1 MQRKMSTKER
11 LMASFLELLEDKSL
25 QDISV
30 ADIYTNAGVSKRS
43 FYNHFSD
50 KFDLMGYAYRVLV
63 EQQWYRDG
71 RRCTLVEFFNR
82 CWTFDGD
89 EPMMLRF
96 KNTMSYIGQNDLRSE
111 IENQGVKDLKRL
123 LEWNGY
129 PGPYDGELDNIL
141 LFFMCGIS
149 RMAERHFENSRD
161 TPITW
166 LAEYGAKCLPSDIAD
181 YLLRDP
187 NEPSAEKA

>member
-82 CWTFDGD
+82 CWSSDGD

-149 RMAERHFENSRD
+149 RIAERHFDNSREI
-161 TPITW
+161 PASW
-166 LAEYGAKCLPSDIAD
+166 LAEYGAKCLPADIAD

-187 NEPSAEKA
+187 NEPGAEKS

>member
-1 MQRKMSTKER
+1 MGRRLSTKEHI
-11 LMASFLELLEDKSL
+11 MEAFLKLLEDKNL
-25 QDISV
+25 MDISV
-30 ADIYTNAGVSKRS
+30 SEIAELAGVSKRS
-43 FYNHFSD
+43 FYNHFVD
-50 KFDLMGYAYRVLV
+50 KYDLMGYAYRVLV
-63 EQQWYRDG
+63 EQQWYREG

-89 EPMMLRF
+89 EPMMERF

-123 LEWNGY
+123 LERNGY
-129 PGPYDGELDNIL
+129 PEPYDQELDNIL

-166 LAEYGAKCLPSDIAD
+166 LAEYGAKCLPSDIAE

-187 NEPSAEKA
+187 NETEEEKA

>member
-1 MQRKMSTKER
+1 M
-11 LMASFLELLEDKSL
+11 
-25 QDISV
+25 
-30 ADIYTNAGVSKRS
+30 SKRS
-43 FYNHFSD
+43 FYNHFVD
-50 KFDLMGYAYRVLV
+50 KYDLMGYAYRVLV
-63 EQQWYRDG
+63 ERQWYRDG

-89 EPMMLRF
+89 APMMERF

-129 PGPYDGELDNIL
+129 PGPYDEELENIL